1 MTLLTRVIRLESVVK
16 PPTKPV
22 SVVFQCKDESDEK
35 VLSRAQAEND
45 DPESILI
52 MVKFVEP
59 IEP

>member
-1 MTLLTRVIRLESVVK
+1 VTLLTRVIRLERVVK
-16 PPTKPV
+16 PSTKPV
-22 SVVFQCKDESDEK
+22 SLVFQCKGESDEN

-45 DPESILI
+45 DPEAILI